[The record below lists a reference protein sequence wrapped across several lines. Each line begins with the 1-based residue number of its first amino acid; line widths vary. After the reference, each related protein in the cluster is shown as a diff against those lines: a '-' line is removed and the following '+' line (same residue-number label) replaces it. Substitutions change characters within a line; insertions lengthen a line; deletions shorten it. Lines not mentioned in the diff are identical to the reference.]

1 MEKRRRVLP
10 ETATVTA
17 RALTMAVALM
27 ENASIKLVFATPDTA
42 EASVA
47 LQMTAPESLLRA
59 TVAWATVHHL
69 DYSRM
74 LRRVRLR
81 ASWATQCLRGLF
93 ILLATPV
100 N

>member
-1 MEKRRRVLP
+1 M
-10 ETATVTA
+10 TAY
-17 RALTMAVALM
+17 ALTMAVALM